1 MAGSWVLLG
10 FGFFSVIEKTSGQ
23 WIGYL
28 GPIQPEGWPGTEVGY
43 TLIPA
48 ARGKGYAVEGAAAT
62 IDWAFATLGW
72 TDVIHTI
79 NPENSASQAVARR
92 LGAMNRGPGR
102 LPAPHEHLS
111 IDIWGQTRQE
121 WEQR

>member
-92 LGAMNRGPGR
+92 LGAMNRGPGL